1 MAAGSSCTHFSWK
14 YKFRRKNLA
23 ISKYFYVA
31 KCKNRTAF
39 HAFPRVFIEESAF
52 PHSITENIKNILGPG
67 SLSCTGSRPEPE
79 LVPAQMAL
87 LDM

>member
-1 MAAGSSCTHFSWK
+1 M
-14 YKFRRKNLA
+14 A
-23 ISKYFYVA
+23 ISKWFYVA

-39 HAFPRVFIEESAF
+39 YVFPRVFIEVSAF
-52 PHSITENIKNILGPG
+52 PCLFIENIENILGPR
-67 SLSCTGSRPEPE
+67 SLSRTGSRPEPE

>member
-1 MAAGSSCTHFSWK
+1 M
-14 YKFRRKNLA
+14 A
-23 ISKYFYVA
+23 ISKQFYVA
-31 KCKNRTAF
+31 KCKNRTAC
-39 HAFPRVFIEESAF
+39 HVFPMVFIEVSAF
-52 PHSITENIKNILGPG
+52 PCLITENILGPR